1 MSGTEQAGGTW
12 KLSED
17 EGGVL
22 AGRWWKWALSA
33 PDDISPVRDE
43 TGEHAA
49 WRQPSDLWF
58 LAGTYGGRVV
68 RRCAIPSGKPL
79 FFPVLNMQHDR
90 SHSKVPKSLDVV
102 EASAF
107 LNGLPL
113 PLQEFSAPF
122 RTGLIRRFA
131 WGVWGGIGPLAP
143 GQYVLE
149 IKGRSTN
156 GFWVDTSY
164 HLDVKDL

>member
-1 MSGTEQAGGTW
+1 MSDMGATGNWE
-12 KLSED
+12 LSES

-22 AGRWWKWALSA
+22 AGRWWKWAMSA
-33 PDDISPVRDE
+33 PDDVSPVRDT

-49 WRQPSDLWF
+49 WSQPSDLWF

-90 SHSKVPKSLDVV
+90 TYSKIPQSVKAA

-113 PLQEFSAPF
+113 TLQEFSGPF
-122 RTGLIRRFA
+122 RTGLTRRFA
-131 WGVWGGIGPLAP
+131 SGIWGGIAPLVP

-149 IKGRSTN
+149 IKGRAVD

-164 HLDVKDL
+164 HLDVQDA